1 MHRAFTLPE
10 VLIAILVF
18 SAGILGLAASGTFLV
33 VQVREADALTRAAV
47 LAGSVLD
54 SLRATPCH
62 SVTGGT
68 ASDGLVALQWSV
80 APGVRVLA
88 VTTEVTVAG
97 RRLPWHLTL
106 DTLLPCDR

>member
-1 MHRAFTLPE
+1 MRRAFTLPE

-18 SAGILGLAASGTFLV
+18 TVGILGLAASGTFLV

-62 SVTGGT
+62 AVTPGAAT
-68 ASDGLVALQWSV
+68 DGLAALRWTV
-80 APGVRVLA
+80 APGGRVLTVA
-88 VTTEVTVAG
+88 AELTVAG
-97 RRLPWHLTL
+97 RRRPWHLTL
-106 DTLLPCDR
+106 ETLLPCDR

>member
-1 MHRAFTLPE
+1 MRRAFTLPE

-18 SAGILGLAASGTFLV
+18 SVGILGLAASGTFLV

-62 SVTGGT
+62 AVGGGT
-68 ASDGLVALQWSV
+68 ASDGPAALRWTV
-80 APGVRVLA
+80 VPGGRVVA
-88 VTTEVTVAG
+88 VTVVVTIHG
-97 RRLPWHLTL
+97 RRLPWQLSM